1 VAVCLHCGHEANAEF
16 RFCPECGAAVE
27 VAEARGVRKTVSVVF
42 CDLVGSTAMGESTDP
57 EALRGLLGRYFERMR
72 SIVERHG
79 GTVEKFI
86 GDAVVAVFGVPAVHE
101 DDALRA
107 CRAAIEMRDALPEL
121 GIGGRLGVN
130 TGEVMTG
137 EDDLLA
143 AGDTMNVAA
152 RLEQAAPPGGVLIG
166 DQTYKLVREA
176 VEVEPVEPLDLKGKA
191 DPVVAHLL
199 VSVSA
204 APERRHALPFVG
216 RDRELT
222 RILDAWQ
229 RASSEERCE
238 LVTVVGDAGV
248 GKSRL
253 VAEALAQIDGRVV
266 RGRCLPY
273 GEGITYW
280 PVVEVVKQLASL
292 PSDPVAAAAI
302 GSLLGTSE
310 HGTLG
315 DEIAWAVRKLL
326 EEQAPI
332 VVVLDDLQWGEETFL
347 DLVESTALL
356 STGAPILL
364 LCMAR
369 PEMLE
374 RRPGWAG
381 VFQLDPLGREQADAL
396 IGDDVEPGLR
406 ERITEAAGGNPLF
419 ISEMLAMAAEDA
431 EVEVPP
437 TLKALLA
444 MRLDQLDEAERKV
457 LERGSVEGEIFH
469 RGAVQALAPEETRVT
484 TRLAALVRHQLVRPD
499 RGQILGDDGYR
510 FRHLLIRDAAYD
522 ALPKAVR
529 ADLHVRFADWLD
541 EHGGA
546 LVERDEIVGYHLGQ
560 AARYQVELAQPDPA
574 LANRA
579 ARRLATAGRR
589 ACDRLD
595 FRTASAL
602 LGRAAE
608 LVRPHHLDLSLELEA
623 AYVQGEV
630 RVQAAVAAATAAADR
645 AEVEGDTSG
654 AMLGRAVALV
664 NRTFVGEVPGVDEV
678 IELCHRALPLEE
690 ARGDPR
696 RLALLWEMLGN
707 AANFRMQNDDD
718 VHAGQQSFRYRR
730 LAGDAPTTVGV
741 EWPLILGP
749 RPVDEAWRML
759 DELDAVRPPEGAALA
774 RAALLAMQGRF
785 DEAWP
790 LAEARSSHLQEI
802 SGNTLQEGHIYLWLI
817 AVIEGDRER
826 TFRHNADQIDVLV
839 AGAAISVA
847 AALQS
852 FQARDLCY
860 LGRFEEAESLLEEVN
875 AVPPRAT
882 VRVMAP
888 AAEALLLAERGEFE
902 RAEMLARRAVARAE
916 TETDNIWF
924 QAQTSEDLAT
934 VLEGA
939 GRGDEARAPLERAAV
954 IWERKG
960 CLPCANRVRERL
972 ALF

>member
-1 VAVCLHCGHEANAEF
+1 MAICLNCGHEASAEF

-27 VAEARGVRKTVSVVF
+27 ATAAHGVRKTVSVVF
-42 CDLVGSTAMGESTDP
+42 CDLVGSTAMGEATDP

-107 CRAAIEMRDALPEL
+107 CRAAAEMRDALPEL
-121 GIGGRLGVN
+121 GVSGRLGVN

-143 AGDTMNVAA
+143 AGDAMNVAA
-152 RLEQAAPPGGVLIG
+152 RLEQAAAPGSVLIG
-166 DQTYKLVREA
+166 DQTYRLVREA
-176 VEVEPVEPLDLKGKA
+176 VEVEPVEPLELKGKSA
-191 DPVVAHLL
+191 PVVAHRL
-199 VSVSA
+199 VSVFA
-204 APERRHALPFVG
+204 APERSHTLPFVG

-229 RASSEERCE
+229 CAVAEERCE

-253 VAEALAQIDGRVV
+253 VAEALGQIDGRVV

-280 PVVEVVKQLASL
+280 PVVEVVKQLATL
-292 PSDPVAAAAI
+292 PSDAAAAAAI
-302 GSLLGTSE
+302 GSLLGTSDV
-310 HGTLG
+310 GTRG
-315 DEIAWAVRKLL
+315 DEIAWAFRKLL

-332 VVVLDDLQWGEETFL
+332 VVVFDDLQWGEETFL

-356 STGAPILL
+356 STGAPLLL

-369 PEMLE
+369 PELLE

-381 VFQLDPLGREQADAL
+381 VFPLDPLRREQADAL
-396 IGDDVEPGLR
+396 IGENLSSELR
-406 ERITEAAGGNPLF
+406 ERITQAAGGNPLF

-499 RGQILGDDGYR
+499 RAQLAGDDGYR
-510 FRHLLIRDAAYD
+510 FRHLLIRDAAYE
-522 ALPKAVR
+522 ALPKTVR
-529 ADLHVRFADWLD
+529 VGLHVRFADWLD
-541 EHGGA
+541 EHGVA

-560 AARYQVELAQPDPA
+560 AARYQAELGRADPA
-574 LANRA
+574 LADRA
-579 ARRLATAGRR
+579 ALRLATAGRR
-589 ACDRLD
+589 AYYRLD
-595 FRTASAL
+595 YRTAAAL
-602 LGRAAE
+602 LVRAAE
-608 LVRPHHLDLSLELEA
+608 LVRPHRLDLALELEA
-623 AYVQGEV
+623 AYFQSDVDV
-630 RVQAAVAAATAAADR
+630 SASSAAATAAGERAD
-645 AEVEGDTSG
+645 AEGDRSG
-654 AMLGRAVALV
+654 AMLA
-664 NRTFVGEVPGVDEV
+664 RTVVLHNDMFAGAIPDVDESS
-678 IELCHRALPLEE
+678 ELCREALPLEE

-696 RLALLWEMLGN
+696 RLALLWLMLQSI
-707 AANFRMQNDDD
+707 ANFRMQNDDH
-718 VHAGQQSFRYRR
+718 VHAAQQAFRFRR
-730 LAGDAPTTVGV
+730 LAGDSPPLSGAD
-741 EWPLILGP
+741 WPLILGT
-749 RPVDEAWRML
+749 RPVDEAMRIVD
-759 DELDAVRPPEGAALA
+759 DEARQAGSDDLA

-790 LAEARSSHLQEI
+790 LAESRSRHLQEI
-802 SGNTLQEGHIYLWLI
+802 SGDSLQEGHLYLWLI
-817 AVIEGDRER
+817 AIIEGDRER
-826 TFRHNADQIDVLV
+826 TCRHNEKMIDVLV
-839 AGAAISVA
+839 SHGATSVA
-847 AALQS
+847 AAFQC
-852 FQARDLCY
+852 FQARELCY
-860 LGRFEEAESLLEEVN
+860 LGRFDEGDVWLRQAQT
-875 AVPPRAT
+875 VPPRAS

-888 AAEALLLAERGEFE
+888 SAEALLLAGRGDLEQ
-902 RAEMLARRAVARAE
+902 AETLALTAVARAE
-916 TETDNIWF
+916 TETDNVWF
-924 QAQTSEDLAT
+924 QAHTWEDLAA
-934 VLEGA
+934 VYEGA
-939 GRGDEARAPLERAAV
+939 GRGDDARAALGRAMA

-960 CLPCANRVRERL
+960 CVPCAHRARERV
-972 ALF
+972 ALL